1 MFPGLNQFALGR
13 SSLLLIELAI
23 DAIDEEI
30 NPILEIGGGVGFAG
44 IRFFGRVND
53 FLALTRQWRKNAFL
67 G

>member
-30 NPILEIGGGVGFAG
+30 NPILKIGGGVGFAG

-53 FLALTRQWRKNAFL
+53 FWH
-67 G
+67 